1 MNEIKR
7 LISTGFW
14 NDDKVL
20 NDFSP
25 EDRYFMLYL
34 LSNPYTTQ
42 LGVYHLP
49 LKKAAL
55 ETGYNLETISTL
67 LDRFENKYRVIR
79 FNESTSEVAIK
90 NYLRH
95 SIVRG
100 GKPVIDCLEKDL
112 KAVKDLSLVAYVFN
126 SITDSK
132 GINETVIEFINRHKD
147 IKDIN
152 NDNDNDNDNDNER
165 YVHESYHE
173 SSEIAENQQ
182 KIEIDESLTN
192 RTTNRTTNRQKK
204 EVVYYPNDEKLNQTF
219 ADYVAM
225 RKQIKSPMTDRAVEL
240 AISKLEKL
248 SGGDNDKAI
257 AILEQSIMNSW
268 KGLFELKET
277 YNKPQQ
283 SLAEKWGIT

>member
-1 MNEIKR
+1 MKEVKR

-25 EDRYFMLYL
+25 EDKYFMLYL

-55 ETGYNLETISTL
+55 EMGYNLETIGTL
-67 LDRFENKYRVIR
+67 LDRFEHKYHVIR
-79 FNESTSEVAIK
+79 YSKKTSEVAIK

-100 GKPVIDCLEKDL
+100 GKPVMDCLEKDL
-112 KAVKDLSLVAYVFN
+112 KSVKDLSLVAYVFN
-126 SITDSK
+126 SITDLK
-132 GINETVIEFINRHKD
+132 GVNDTVMDFINRHPE
-147 IKDIN
+147 IK
-152 NDNDNDNDNDNER
+152 DNDNDNDNDNER

-192 RTTNRTTNRQKK
+192 RTTNRQKK
-204 EVVYYPNDEKLNQTF
+204 EVIYYPNDELLNKAF
-219 ADYVAM
+219 ADFVEY
-225 RKQIKSPMTDRAVEL
+225 RKKSKKPMTDRAIEL
-240 AISKLEKL
+240 AIEEIEKL

-257 AILEQSIMNSW
+257 KIINQSILRGW
-268 KGLFELKET
+268 QGLFELKEDSKKQ
-277 YNKPQQ
+277 NNFFEAMAK
-283 SLAEKWGIT
+283 A

>member
-1 MNEIKR
+1 MKEIKR

-55 ETGYNLETISTL
+55 EMGYNLETIRTL

-112 KAVKDLSLVAYVFN
+112 KAIKDLSLVAYVFN

-173 SSEIAENQQ
+173 SLEIAENQQ

-192 RTTNRTTNRQKK
+192 RTTNRQKK
-204 EVVYYPNDEKLNQTF
+204 EVIYYPNDEKLNQTF

>member
-1 MNEIKR
+1 MKEIKR

>member
-1 MNEIKR
+1 MKEIKR

-55 ETGYNLETISTL
+55 EMGYNLETIRTL

-112 KAVKDLSLVAYVFN
+112 KAIKDLSLVAYVFN

-152 NDNDNDNDNDNER
+152 NDNDNDNDNER

-173 SSEIAENQQ
+173 SLEIAENQQ

-192 RTTNRTTNRQKK
+192 RTTNRQKK
-204 EVVYYPNDEKLNQTF
+204 EVIYYPNDEKLNQTF